1 MESLFKFL
9 VGTLEEKVVV
19 ENVDPLD
26 EEAATKRRR
35 RSTRVRVEREWRWP

>member
-1 MESLFKFL
+1 
-9 VGTLEEKVVV
+9 VV

-35 RSTRVRVEREWRWP
+35 RSRRVRVEGEWRWL